1 MEAKRFVLRKVAGE
15 NILVPVGNTALTFNG
30 LVTLNESGAF
40 LWKHM
45 EKNRTRE
52 ELVQEVLQE
61 YEVSEEQARLDI
73 GQFLTYLAKAGVLE
87 GGIRKGRIDSGV
99 CCFIWHLWSR
109 LCLPLMQA

>member
-52 ELVQEVLQE
+52 EL
-61 YEVSEEQARLDI
+61 
-73 GQFLTYLAKAGVLE
+73 
-87 GGIRKGRIDSGV
+87 
-99 CCFIWHLWSR
+99 
-109 LCLPLMQA
+109 PL

>member
-30 LVTLNESGAF
+30 LVTLNESGRF
-40 LWKHM
+40 CGNIWK
-45 EKNRTRE
+45 KTGRGE

-87 GGIRKGRIDSGV
+87 
-99 CCFIWHLWSR
+99 
-109 LCLPLMQA
+109 

>member
-1 MEAKRFVLRKVAGE
+1 M
-15 NILVPVGNTALTFNG
+15 
-30 LVTLNESGAF
+30 
-40 LWKHM
+40 WKHM

-87 GGIRKGRIDSGV
+87 
-99 CCFIWHLWSR
+99 
-109 LCLPLMQA
+109 

>member
-52 ELVQEVLQE
+52 ELIQEVLQE

-73 GQFLTYLAKAGVLE
+73 GQFLTYLAKACVLE
-87 GGIRKGRIDSGV
+87 
-99 CCFIWHLWSR
+99 
-109 LCLPLMQA
+109 

>member
-15 NILVPVGNTALTFNG
+15 NILVPVGNTALTSNG

-73 GQFLTYLAKAGVLE
+73 GQFLTYLAKAGVL
-87 GGIRKGRIDSGV
+87 D
-99 CCFIWHLWSR
+99 
-109 LCLPLMQA
+109 

>member
-1 MEAKRFVLRKVAGE
+1 MGFSGKREDEIQQGKVSENMEAKRFVLRKVAGE

-45 EKNRTRE
+45 EKKQDEGRAGT
-52 ELVQEVLQE
+52 EVLQE

-87 GGIRKGRIDSGV
+87 
-99 CCFIWHLWSR
+99 
-109 LCLPLMQA
+109 

>member
-45 EKNRTRE
+45 EKTGQGKSWYRRFCKNMKCQKNRHVWISVNF
-52 ELVQEVLQE
+52 LHILQKR
-61 YEVSEEQARLDI
+61 A
-73 GQFLTYLAKAGVLE
+73 FWNE
-87 GGIRKGRIDSGV
+87 G
-99 CCFIWHLWSR
+99 
-109 LCLPLMQA
+109 

>member
-61 YEVSEEQARLDI
+61 YEVSEELPRPACTCGKHINPAYDNSQAAVD
-73 GQFLTYLAKAGVLE
+73 
-87 GGIRKGRIDSGV
+87 
-99 CCFIWHLWSR
+99 
-109 LCLPLMQA
+109 

>member
-30 LVTLNESGAF
+30 LVTLNESGAV

-52 ELVQEVLQE
+52 ELIQEVLQE

-87 GGIRKGRIDSGV
+87 
-99 CCFIWHLWSR
+99 
-109 LCLPLMQA
+109 

>member
-1 MEAKRFVLRKVAGE
+1 M
-15 NILVPVGNTALTFNG
+15 
-30 LVTLNESGAF
+30 NESGAF

-73 GQFLTYLAKAGVLE
+73 GQFLTYLAKEGVLE
-87 GGIRKGRIDSGV
+87 
-99 CCFIWHLWSR
+99 
-109 LCLPLMQA
+109 

>member
-1 MEAKRFVLRKVAGE
+1 MKYGGEEICIAESSRGKHPGAG
-15 NILVPVGNTALTFNG
+15 GKYGSYFYG

-87 GGIRKGRIDSGV
+87 
-99 CCFIWHLWSR
+99 
-109 LCLPLMQA
+109 

>member
-45 EKNRTRE
+45 GKKQDEGRAGTGG
-52 ELVQEVLQE
+52 
-61 YEVSEEQARLDI
+61 SARI
-73 GQFLTYLAKAGVLE
+73 
-87 GGIRKGRIDSGV
+87 
-99 CCFIWHLWSR
+99 
-109 LCLPLMQA
+109 

>member
-30 LVTLNESGAF
+30 LCQKALKKNLGRTVSILVGERPVTLSQLLQEFIGICDRMIWLSG
-40 LWKHM
+40 
-45 EKNRTRE
+45 E

-87 GGIRKGRIDSGV
+87 
-99 CCFIWHLWSR
+99 
-109 LCLPLMQA
+109 

>member
-40 LWKHM
+40 SVETYGK
-45 EKNRTRE
+45 KQDRE

-87 GGIRKGRIDSGV
+87 
-99 CCFIWHLWSR
+99 
-109 LCLPLMQA
+109 

>member
-1 MEAKRFVLRKVAGE
+1 MKYGGE
-15 NILVPVGNTALTFNG
+15 EICIAESSRGKHPVPVGNTALTFNG

-45 EKNRTRE
+45 EKNRPRE

-87 GGIRKGRIDSGV
+87 
-99 CCFIWHLWSR
+99 
-109 LCLPLMQA
+109 

>member
-1 MEAKRFVLRKVAGE
+1 MKYGGKEICIAESSRE

-73 GQFLTYLAKAGVLE
+73 GQFLTYLAKEGVLE
-87 GGIRKGRIDSGV
+87 
-99 CCFIWHLWSR
+99 
-109 LCLPLMQA
+109 

>member
-15 NILVPVGNTALTFNG
+15 NILVGNTALTFNG

-52 ELVQEVLQE
+52 ELIQEVLQE

-87 GGIRKGRIDSGV
+87 
-99 CCFIWHLWSR
+99 
-109 LCLPLMQA
+109 

>member
-52 ELVQEVLQE
+52 ELVQAVL
-61 YEVSEEQARLDI
+61 
-73 GQFLTYLAKAGVLE
+73 
-87 GGIRKGRIDSGV
+87 RKKEKTR
-99 CCFIWHLWSR
+99 
-109 LCLPLMQA
+109 Q

>member
-15 NILVPVGNTALTFNG
+15 NILVPVGNTAVAVVAGEMENNAG
-30 LVTLNESGAF
+30 MVRSCLNESGAF

-87 GGIRKGRIDSGV
+87 
-99 CCFIWHLWSR
+99 
-109 LCLPLMQA
+109 